1 MGGKLREA
9 EGLEPVQEPG
19 SGSPQ
24 PAGSQL
30 FRLFG
35 KLVTV
40 ICPRT
45 EPLLHGSY
53 PFHTPTPPPPSLS
66 ATHTHRHTHT
76 QHENQR
82 RTAPKVLGSRMDH
95 LKMNK
100 LIEKINMYFISS

>member
-9 EGLEPVQEPG
+9 EGVEPVKEPG

-24 PAGSQL
+24 PAGSQP

-40 ICPRT
+40 ISPRT
-45 EPLLHGSY
+45 EPLLQGSY

-66 ATHTHRHTHT
+66 ATHGDTETHTHS
-76 QHENQR
+76 
-82 RTAPKVLGSRMDH
+82 A
-95 LKMNK
+95 
-100 LIEKINMYFISS
+100 

>member
-9 EGLEPVQEPG
+9 EGLEPVKEPG

-30 FRLFG
+30 FQLFG

-66 ATHTHRHTHT
+66 ATHTHTHT
-76 QHENQR
+76 DTHTLSTKIR
-82 RTAPKVLGSRMDH
+82 GGLL
-95 LKMNK
+95 LKC
-100 LIEKINMYFISS
+100 LVVEWII